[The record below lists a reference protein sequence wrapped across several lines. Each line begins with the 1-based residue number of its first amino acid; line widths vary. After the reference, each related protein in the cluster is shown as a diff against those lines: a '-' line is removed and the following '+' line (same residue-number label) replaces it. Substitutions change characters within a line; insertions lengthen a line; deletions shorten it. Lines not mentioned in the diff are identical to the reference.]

1 MKTIRAIHGKTLR
14 DKIRSDHLR
23 HLSGIQDILNGL
35 RFEEESGMPMWEE
48 WRTTVWQRS
57 LETVVYRECA
67 VEAGRRNAGKKV
79 SSKPLRLN
87 LWKNR
92 R

>member
-1 MKTIRAIHGKTLR
+1 MKTIWAIHGKTLR

-23 HLSGIQDILNGL
+23 HLSGIQGIIKWTEV
-35 RFEEESGMPMWEE
+35 RKTE
-48 WRTTVWQRS
+48 WDAHVGRMEDVWQRS
-57 LETVVYRECA
+57 LETVVHRECA
-67 VEAGRRNAGKKV
+67 VEADRRNAGKKV
-79 SSKPLRLN
+79 SSKPLPLN